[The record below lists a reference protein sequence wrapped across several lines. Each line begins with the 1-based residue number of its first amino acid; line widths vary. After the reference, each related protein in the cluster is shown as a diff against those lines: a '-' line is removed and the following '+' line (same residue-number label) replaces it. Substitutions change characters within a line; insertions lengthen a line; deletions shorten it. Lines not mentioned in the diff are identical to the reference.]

1 MCLIKQQKSIQ
12 LFLSGSFLY
21 MKVPVNMGAVTG
33 PAKDKAGENVARR
46 SQKGRVSGTPLSH
59 DNLINLVC
67 H

>member
-1 MCLIKQQKSIQ
+1 M
-12 LFLSGSFLY
+12 SGSFLY